1 MANIGEEAFKLEAI
15 FFFFSIIILFTF
27 SVMFVLVYFSYN
39 WNVVDLVWINLI
51 VGTSSDDY
59 ASRFVLIMD
68 RLRIECSA
76 KLDVV

>member
-15 FFFFSIIILFTF
+15 FFFSIIILFTF

-76 KLDVV
+76 KLYVV